1 MRPRAGRV
9 AALRLGAGAR
19 WYVKKAARRGVAL
32 ASFASGSLLVRDA
45 AATGPRLRAIT
56 YHRFGDVPADPY
68 CVSPVA
74 FAAQMRWLAER
85 GLLVSLD
92 DALVEGCHVGGVG
105 FGARHGENI
114 RMWTGRFKGEE
125 APSPCPLSRGEGNI
139 RRKLKRSTTRQDE
152 RGG

>member
-1 MRPRAGRV
+1 MQFIAAVSGERDSALFVDDAVPGELEFFRAGMQH
-9 AALRLGAGAR
+9 AHDLAR
-19 WYVKKAARRGVAL
+19 RSRRTGECGDLAIRCDFAARDL
-32 ASFASGSLLVRDA
+32 ADD
-45 AATGPRLRAIT
+45 I
-56 YHRFGDVPADPY
+56 
-68 CVSPVA
+68 
-74 FAAQMRWLAER
+74 
-85 GLLVSLD
+85 D

-152 RGG
+152 RDG